1 MGWNTTE
8 EINRVVD
15 SADSTVE
22 NFGWPCHE
30 GSARQAGYDAAN
42 LNICESLYASGG
54 VTTPFFNYAHA
65 AKVTPEDPCPVGT
78 SSASGMAFNPPGSTL
93 PAEFDGALFF
103 ADYARNCIW
112 VMERSGGVLP
122 STSRIR
128 WFRSGAAM
136 PVDIQFGPGNDLF
149 YADVWGGTIKRI
161 HYTQGNQP
169 PRAVALATPT
179 SGPAPLP
186 VQYDA
191 RQSTDPDGDA
201 LTYAWDTDGDGA
213 FDDSTTALQRW
224 TYGTPGTYAVGL
236 KVTDSKGASS
246 TDAVAIT
253 VGNSAPVATISSPS
267 PGLRWRVG
275 QSISF
280 AGSATDTQDGTIP
293 ASRLDWSLVLHHC
306 PSACH
311 AHTLQSFSDVSAG
324 SFAAPDHE
332 YPSYLELTLTAADS
346 GGLTD
351 TQAVRL
357 DPRTVILSMG
367 SSPSGLTLALG
378 GAARTTP
385 FAATVIEGSANTIS
399 APTPQTLSGATYD
412 FRSWSDGGAGT
423 HGITA
428 AASRTLTATYAR
440 R

>member
-1 MGWNTTE
+1 M
-8 EINRVVD
+8 
-15 SADSTVE
+15 
-22 NFGWPCHE
+22 
-30 GSARQAGYDAAN
+30 
-42 LNICESLYASGG
+42 
-54 VTTPFFNYAHA
+54 
-65 AKVTPEDPCPVGT
+65 
-78 SSASGMAFNPPGSTL
+78 
-93 PAEFDGALFF
+93 
-103 ADYARNCIW
+103 
-112 VMERSGGVLP
+112 
-122 STSRIR
+122 
-128 WFRSGAAM
+128 
-136 PVDIQFGPGNDLF
+136 
-149 YADVWGGTIKRI
+149 
-161 HYTQGNQP
+161 
-169 PRAVALATPT
+169 
-179 SGPAPLP
+179 
-186 VQYDA
+186 
-191 RQSTDPDGDA
+191 
-201 LTYAWDTDGDGA
+201 
-213 FDDSTTALQRW
+213 
-224 TYGTPGTYAVGL
+224 GL

-253 VGNSAPVATISSPS
+253 VGNTAPVGDDLLALPGPS
-267 PGLRWRVG
+267 LEGGTDDLLQRQRHGHAGRHHPG
-275 QSISF
+275 Q
-280 AGSATDTQDGTIP
+280 P
-293 ASRLDWSLVLHHC
+293 AHWSLVLHHC

-311 AHTLQSFSDVSAG
+311 AHTLQSFTGVSGG

-367 SSPSGLTLALG
+367 SSPSGLTLALN

-399 APTPQTLSGATYD
+399 APTPQTLAGATYD